1 MESIGEVMTFSQ
13 YVKKGGS
20 KVLGIESIQMWAC
33 TNEKCLTFCIKGWE
47 FKDGDD
53 VLGEETEENQI

>member
-1 MESIGEVMTFSQ
+1 MIDCTVC
-13 YVKKGGS
+13 GS

-53 VLGEETEENQI
+53 VLGEETEENQIQT